1 MTRLI
6 RKAISGLLA
15 WRSRRALAR
24 SVPGWREAD
33 EAEREAR
40 ARHGRTSDP
49 MKRKQMLLHA
59 ALRMQANETESA

>member
-1 MTRLI
+1 MNRLI
-6 RKAISGLLA
+6 RQTMTALLA

-40 ARHGRTSDP
+40 ARHGKVKPSMTS
-49 MKRKQMLLHA
+49 KQAALHA
-59 ALRMQANETESA
+59 AMRGV